1 MTRIVNWLEL
11 IVFNTKYC
19 TYTYIGRSTTLSWL
33 VLIKVLISLKIF
45 FSDNVVQNL
54 LRNASEIRQR
64 AYCPY
69 SNFAVGAAI
78 LTEEESK
85 VYTGCNIENSTLAPS
100 ICAERAAIAKAVSD
114 GYLKLKAVAVVAHQK
129 NSFTAPCGVCR
140 QTLSEF
146 CGSNGDIEFFL
157 CKPSMDKVLCTKLS
171 ELLPLSF
178 VSYKKDS
185 INTE

>member
-1 MTRIVNWLEL
+1 MDNFKIVD
-11 IVFNTKYC
+11 F
-19 TYTYIGRSTTLSWL
+19 
-33 VLIKVLISLKIF
+33 ISL
-45 FSDNVVQNL
+45 DNVVQNL
-54 LRNASEIRQR
+54 LRNASEIRKR

-78 LTEEESK
+78 LTEDSK
-85 VYTGCNIENSTLAPS
+85 VYTGCNIENSTLNPC
-100 ICAERAAIAKAVSD
+100 ICAERTAIAKAASD

-129 NSFTAPCGVCR
+129 NSFTAPCGICR

-146 CGSNGDIEFFL
+146 RGSSGDIEIYL
-157 CKPSMDKVLCTKLS
+157 CKPSMDKVLCTKIS